1 MKSSRLLTALI
12 MFFASTSIS
21 HAAQPYVEIKE
32 MKGTIEVQRAG
43 LGNWTP
49 IKESEKLFNNDMVR
63 TSEKSRA
70 RLQWSSGS
78 EMFLH
83 EKSQVLINL
92 AQSSQSDIISKH
104 ATVFFGAVFY
114 VVKKSL
120 PRLISSR
127 FDTKV
132 YTPTAVVAIRGT
144 SFRVDVDPTNG
155 GTDVDV
161 LSGTVLVRNILKKE
175 SIFLSSGYRTHIAL
189 NSDPIHPKALFEERI
204 DQLKTWVPETVVEQ
218 EMEGQIKQAKRDHYV
233 VTGKLEKKLLVT
245 PFVNVSRYSGPWEID
260 KALPRLLAKRVRRG
274 MTNLKVGTVEDTVA
288 DPIALGE
295 KGKAKFVITGEIREF
310 DIVQKAEITVKADK
324 YRELAFA
331 RVELYIRVI
340 DIEKRKLILERLT
353 RGEISGEISAAN
365 TWKTIGEMKL
375 DLKDKEFE
383 KTILA
388 KAIDQS
394 INQASEHIMRYLQ

>member
-1 MKSSRLLTALI
+1 ML
-12 MFFASTSIS
+12 FTSIRFS
-21 HAAQPYVEIKE
+21 QAAQPYVEIKE

-114 VVKKSL
+114 VVKQSL
-120 PRLISSR
+120 PRLVSSR

-144 SFRVDVDPTNG
+144 SFRVEVDPKNG
-155 GTDVDV
+155 DTDVDV

-175 SIFLSSGYRTHIAL
+175 SIFLSSGYMTHISL
-189 NSDPIHPKALFEERI
+189 NSDPIRPKALFEERI

-245 PFVNVSRYSGPWEID
+245 PLVNVSRYSGPWEID
-260 KALPRLLAKRVRRG
+260 KALARLLAKRVRRG
-274 MTNLKVGTVEDTVA
+274 MNNLKVGTVEDTVA

-365 TWKTIGEMKL
+365 TWKTIAEMNF

-388 KAIDQS
+388 KAISQS
-394 INQASEHIMRYLQ
+394 INQASEHIARYLQ